1 MRLFYIAFL
10 HKHRRIPVALH
21 VANACRDMARL
32 QSGPEQPFPT
42 VWDDAGREVLD
53 HAPSFLAL
61 ADSTFQG
68 LLRIQGGK
76 WASYGFPSLGAASGY
91 AVVCPGSS
99 LTKAAPPRPSILQA
113 LSMAACTALLPD
125 ASLSLY
131 KVTRTSWLFCDS
143 TSTPRSG
150 WDLFHVATASHLHS
164 RHGMTTFNRR
174 DEISTWESMSS
185 PGASWISTSQGFSS
199 TAPKTSC
206 TLRLAHSSKPSGA
219 SSDALCTT

>member
-1 MRLFYIAFL
+1 
-10 HKHRRIPVALH
+10 
-21 VANACRDMARL
+21 MARL
-32 QSGPEQPFPT
+32 QPGSEQPFPT

-53 HAPSFLAL
+53 HAPPFLAL

-99 LTKAAPPRPSILQA
+99 LIKAAPPRPSILQA

-131 KVTRTSWLFCDS
+131 KVEADPDFLAFLRQHIDSPIRVGLVPCGNSLPPSQQTRFDYVYGTKDQLHFAPGSQLQAIGRIIG
-143 TSTPRSG
+143 RS
-150 WDLFHVATASHLHS
+150 LYH
-164 RHGMTTFNRR
+164 MTVVQP
-174 DEISTWESMSS
+174 SS
-185 PGASWISTSQGFSS
+185 EFAGHRPIG
-199 TAPKTSC
+199 
-206 TLRLAHSSKPSGA
+206 
-219 SSDALCTT
+219 